1 MVPLVMVL
9 LAAPLPGP
17 DMRAM
22 DRPLDPYGTA
32 SLRFEDAAHDFD
44 VVHYDV
50 RVEVFPQDELLECTT
65 LVTFTPELAGLDRI
79 RLDLLQLNVTGVT
92 WDGSGPLSWAQLDDS
107 LEVEFA
113 LPIDPGDTATVSI
126 AYSGTP
132 WNEGPGGFGG
142 FYFQSYVFYHM
153 GVGISTL
160 PPSLGKVIFPCWDHP
175 SDKASIEFT
184 VTVPD
189 TLYAVANGDL
199 ISRTVNSTDATA
211 SFHWVQPQPM
221 STYLAAFAV
230 SDYVVLQDSTYDWIY
245 YFVYP
250 WEIDDALGSFQ
261 NVDLMMDRFQSVY
274 APYPWDTK
282 FSFVE
287 TPGGDMEHLTQVYHI
302 AFAINGTTTYDW
314 LLAHEMSHHWWGNCV
329 TEEEWS
335 DVWLSEGFATY
346 SEAVWMEYYG
356 QSSYDQYVL
365 NNIMKPYLYS
375 GETFPLSAPSTPGE
389 LWSYTTYE
397 KGASVLHMLR
407 QVIGDDDFFAAL
419 AEYFDHHA
427 YHTATTN
434 DLRDHFENVTGDDID
449 WFFDTWVHGW
459 GYPVYDLEYSWE
471 QSGSEW
477 EVTVDLQ
484 QVQSTPTMFTMPLE
498 FMIHGSSQDSLV
510 VMWNDQAV
518 QSQVFTV
525 PFQPQSVAFDPGK
538 KVLSTHL
545 LGTGDRPQPPPW
557 GAGTLR
563 LAPNPAYLST
573 EVLWSGMDGSMEAS
587 LFDLAGRML
596 SGWELTGSDRT
607 LDLSGIPSGIYL
619 VTVSGEGGLRQTA
632 KLIVR

>member
-1 MVPLVMVL
+1 MIM

-22 DRPLDPYGTA
+22 DRPLDPYGTGI
-32 SLRFEDAAHDFD
+32 LRYSDAAHDFD
-44 VVHYDV
+44 VMHYDV
-50 RVEVFPQDELLECTT
+50 RVQVFPQTEILECTT
-65 LVTFTPELAGLDRI
+65 FVTFTPEMAGLDRI
-79 RLDLLQLNVTGVT
+79 RLDLLQLAVTGVT
-92 WDGSGPLSWAQLDDS
+92 WDGTGPISWTQYDDS

-113 LPIDPGDTATVSI
+113 TPMDPGDTATVRVE
-126 AYSGTP
+126 YSGTP

-160 PPSLGKVIFPCWDHP
+160 PPSLGRVIFPCWDHP
-175 SDKASIEFT
+175 SDKASVEFT

-199 ISRTVNSTDATA
+199 VSKTVNSTDATA
-211 SFHWVQPQPM
+211 SYHWLQPQPM

-230 SDYVVLQDSTYDWIY
+230 SEYTVLQDSTYDWIY

-261 NVDLMMDRFQSVY
+261 NVDLMMDRFQSLY
-274 APYPWDTK
+274 APYPWQTK
-282 FSFVE
+282 FSYVE

-302 AFAINGTTTYDW
+302 AFAINGSTTYDW

-356 QSSYDQYVL
+356 QSSYDQYIL

-407 QVIGDDDFFAAL
+407 HVIGDDDFFAAL

-434 DLRDHFENVTGDDID
+434 DLRDHVENITGEDID

-459 GYPVYDLEYSWE
+459 GYPVYDLDYEWE
-471 QSGSEW
+471 QSGSGW
-477 EVTVDLQ
+477 DVTVDLQ
-484 QVQSTPTMFTMPLE
+484 QVQTTPTIFTMPLE
-498 FMIHGSSQDSLV
+498 FSIHGSSQDSLV

-518 QSQVFTV
+518 QSQVFSV
-525 PFQPQSVAFDPGK
+525 PFQPQSVVFDPGN

-545 LGTGDRPQPPPW
+545 LGTGDGPQLPP
-557 GAGTLR
+557 GGVGTLR
-563 LAPNPAYLST
+563 LAPNPAHFST
-573 EVLWSGMDGSMEAS
+573 EVIWSGMDGSMEAS

-596 SGWELTGSDRT
+596 SSWELTGSERV
-607 LDLSGIPSGIYL
+607 LDLSGVPSGLYL
-619 VTVSGEGGLRQTA
+619 VTVRGEGGLRQTA
-632 KLIVR
+632 KLLVR